1 MSWCM
6 VGAVVVVGLFLSAFF
21 SGAETG
27 MYCVNRLRLG
37 LAVKQRDRRALRL
50 ESVLADQQGAL
61 SVVLIGTNMANY
73 VTTAAV
79 AYLFAEL
86 WHFGETDAELYTVV
100 LLTPI
105 VFVFGEVVP
114 KNLFQ
119 LHADTLLPRG
129 GRLLAFFNRLFRLIG
144 LVWSLKQLAGAI
156 NRLVG
161 GATQHSLAFPP
172 KRRVA
177 MLLQEALADS
187 MLGEDQSDLIDRV
200 CQLSETPLHAVM
212 IPRNRV
218 VVIGADVDRRGL
230 LRMARRT
237 GHVHL
242 PVYESN
248 RRHIIGLIKVD
259 GLLQSDDWRTVE
271 ECLEPPLALS
281 PHETVGKAIT
291 RLKRASRGMAV
302 VTDHGGQML
311 GIVTL
316 KDLLKEV
323 VGELAA
329 GV

>member
-1 MSWCM
+1 MSWCI

-37 LAVKQRDRRALRL
+37 LAVKQRDGRALRL
-50 ESVLADQQGAL
+50 AGVLADQQGAL
-61 SVVLIGTNMANY
+61 SVMLIGTNMANY

-86 WHFGETDAELYTVV
+86 WHFGETDAELYTVA

-114 KNLFQ
+114 KNLFR

-129 GRLLAFFNRLFRLIG
+129 SRLLAFFNRLFRLIG
-144 LVWSLKQLAGAI
+144 LVWSLKRLAGVI
-156 NRLVG
+156 NRLAG

-177 MLLQEALADS
+177 MLLQEALADNV
-187 MLGEDQSDLIDRV
+187 LGEDQSDLIDRV

-212 IPRNRV
+212 VPRNRV

-230 LRMARRT
+230 MRMARRT
-237 GHVHL
+237 GHAQL

-248 RRHIIGLIKVD
+248 QRHIIGLIKVD
-259 GLLQSDDWRTVE
+259 RLLQSDGWQRVG

-281 PHETVGKAIT
+281 PHETVGRAIT
-291 RLKRASRGMAV
+291 RLKRAGRGMAV